1 MYTVEYTMYTAKI
14 YHIHCIG
21 LIFRD
26 LSMSFGPMPRVEE
39 IRETVETFGRL
50 ETWYKSPYMFGI
62 AWY

>member
-39 IRETVETFGRL
+39 IRETVETCGRL
-50 ETWYKSPYMFGI
+50 ET
-62 AWY
+62 